1 MREGWFGMFGGAC
14 LVSFGEGEVC
24 SEGVLEGKVSVFR
37 VEVLSFGLVL
47 WAWL

>member
-1 MREGWFGMFGGAC
+1 LGK
-14 LVSFGEGEVC
+14 VKC

-37 VEVLSFGLVL
+37 VEVLGFGLVL